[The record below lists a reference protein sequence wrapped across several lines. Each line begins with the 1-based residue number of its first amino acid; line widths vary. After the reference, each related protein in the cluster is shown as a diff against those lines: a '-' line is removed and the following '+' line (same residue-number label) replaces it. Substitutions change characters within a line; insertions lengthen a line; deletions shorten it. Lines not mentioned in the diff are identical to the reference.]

1 MQKSVDVAIIGAGI
15 AGCHLA
21 QALACYGIST
31 ALIDQKPIDKA
42 GPHWINAV
50 PAWMFDASGLS
61 QPQGEELFDRN
72 DRFIIRAPN
81 KKTRLVINDLGMLDV
96 HMKLLG
102 NRLKQGFREQK
113 SAHVVEASIKHG
125 NFSHDRLREIT
136 GETTEGKSIAIK
148 AKLFVD
154 ASGLKATLRKNHPHA
169 QRLWPTIHPKD
180 TCTAAQV
187 TFSIKDR
194 HGAQTYLEKQHI
206 HPGDVLSDVGFMG
219 GYSLFRSQIDHNLN
233 HISILCGVRAVPEYD
248 SALSVVG
255 KFVQKNPWIH
265 QSFIDGRGVIPINGP
280 YHQLIAPG
288 LALLGDAACQVYS
301 AHGSGIGIG
310 LIAAK
315 ILANTIIEAHH
326 ANLDI
331 GSLPALAKYPRI
343 FHQKYYKR
351 LYFSEHFRKFSQDLD
366 ETQMIKLLGSGV
378 LSDRLVQQT
387 LMQMDPHVPPSA
399 IQSFLTSA
407 IRSPR
412 IFASMIPVL
421 TKAIGGGVHA
431 RRLGKIGRGNKTAR

>member
-1 MQKSVDVAIIGAGI
+1 MQESVDVAIIGAGI

-21 QALACYGIST
+21 QALASHDIST
-31 ALIDQKPIDKA
+31 ALIDQKSIDKA

-50 PAWMFDASGLS
+50 PAWMFDASGLPL
-61 QPQGEELFDRN
+61 PQGDELFDRN

-81 KKTRLVINDLGMLDV
+81 KKNRLVINDLGMLDV

-102 NRLKQGFREQK
+102 NRLKHGFSQQA
-113 SAHVVEASIKHG
+113 SAHVVEASIKRG
-125 NFSHDRLREIT
+125 YFSHDRLMEIG
-136 GETTEGKSIAIK
+136 GETKDGKSVVIK
-148 AKLFVD
+148 ARLFVD

-169 QRLWPTIHPKD
+169 QRLWPIIHPAD

-187 TFSIKDR
+187 TFFIKDR
-194 HGAQTYLEKQHI
+194 HGAQTYLEKQHVQ
-206 HPGDVLSDVGFMG
+206 PGDVLSDVGFMG

-248 SALSVVG
+248 SALTVVD

-265 QSFIDGRGVIPINGP
+265 QSFIEGRGVIPINGP

-315 ILANTIIEAHH
+315 ILADTIIEAHD
-326 ANLDI
+326 ADLDI
-331 GSLPALAKYPRI
+331 GSLPALAKYPRV
-343 FHQKYYKR
+343 FHKKYYKR

-366 ETQMIKLLGSGV
+366 DTQMIKLLKSGV
-378 LSDRLVQQT
+378 LSDQLAQQT
-387 LMQMDPHVPPSA
+387 LMQMDPHLPRSSIGPFLASA
-399 IQSFLTSA
+399 LK
-407 IRSPR
+407 SPR

-421 TKAIGGGVHA
+421 TKAIGGSIHA
-431 RRLGKIGRGNKTAR
+431 RRLGETVRTE